1 MLTSSIA
8 RFITGDLDID
18 DDAAWQSYLDEL
30 EQMGL
35 SDLLAVYQAAYTR
48 MNET

>member
-1 MLTSSIA
+1 MGALFGPAGNAESFETMGYKKTEQIP
-8 RFITGDLDID
+8 
-18 DDAAWQSYLDEL
+18 QYL